1 MSVCL
6 PSALNDSS
14 RDWQRIFSWYNTYIC
29 TYRVINIPLTK
40 ATIQIEREKGLPS
53 ERFTLTK

>member
-6 PSALNDSS
+6 TSALNDSS

-29 TYRVINIPLTK
+29 TYRVINILLTK
-40 ATIQIEREKGLPS
+40 VTIQIERKKGLPS
-53 ERFTLTK
+53 E